1 MGFFGLRNKFLN
13 VQGNKK
19 RDTQKIQVK
28 KQKKTNDVKF
38 FFLDKPKWSHRVD
51 YSAMTK
57 AHEAKK
63 SKLLV
68 VSLTYIK
75 RRFYFFGKNS
85 VFFNFFW
92 KIEETRVKILKH
104 LRNDLVRLR
113 NVSGENMENS
123 RNNPSTVKKKPH
135 RFLYSDTETRSGG

>member
-1 MGFFGLRNKFLN
+1 MVFFGLRNKFLN

-75 RRFYFFGKNS
+75 RRFFFVKTVFFFYFFFEN
-85 VFFNFFW
+85 
-92 KIEETRVKILKH
+92 
-104 LRNDLVRLR
+104 LRNQ
-113 NVSGENMENS
+113 GENPEKFKERPCNA
-123 RNNPSTVKKKPH
+123 KKCKW
-135 RFLYSDTETRSGG
+135 